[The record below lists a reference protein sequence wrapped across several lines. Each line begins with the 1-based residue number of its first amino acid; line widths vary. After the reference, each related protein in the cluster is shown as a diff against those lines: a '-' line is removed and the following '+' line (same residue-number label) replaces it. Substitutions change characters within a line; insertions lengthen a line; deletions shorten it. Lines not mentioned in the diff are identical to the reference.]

1 MPESNASPEIQSD
14 LTEFLTGFE
23 FIESDGSP
31 FITLDNQRRFYLN
44 SSARRLLGVKP
55 YDRLSIA
62 YNIEDKSVAIVKH
75 GVLPLDGLLATSNY
89 VVDKRYYLSARHF
102 SRTYRFE
109 PSGAPYYFDY
119 VRGSAGGSAFVFK
132 LRD

>member
-1 MPESNASPEIQSD
+1 MTESNESSGILSD
-14 LTEFLTGFE
+14 FLAGFE
-23 FIESDGSP
+23 FVESDGSP

-75 GVLPLDGLLATSNY
+75 GVLPLDGILATSNY

-102 SRTYRFE
+102 SRTYRYE
-109 PSGAPYYFDY
+109 PKDAPYYFDY

>member
-1 MPESNASPEIQSD
+1 MTTESKTETTIDLNA
-14 LTEFLTGFE
+14 FLSGFQ
-23 FIESDGSP
+23 FVESDGSP

-75 GVLPLDGLLATSNY
+75 GVIPLDGVLATSNY
-89 VVDKRYYLSARHF
+89 IVDKRYYLSARHF
-102 SRTYRFE
+102 SRTYRYE
-109 PSGAPYYFDY
+109 PKDAPYYFDY
-119 VRGSAGGSAFVFK
+119 VRGSSGGSAFVFK